1 MKHRPEPDII
11 RLSNISENRFLTGQ
25 TEFGVENE
33 SSPQKTFSSLLFS
46 SLLFSSLLFSSLL
59 FSSAARAAGEGSGRG
74 PYVQADLAYAY
85 EHITHDYPEPA
96 GAKKGK
102 ISTVSDYFRNIR
114 THSIHPRVSVGYD
127 FGGWR
132 IAADYARYRK
142 WNDSKY
148 SVSIKELKEN
158 KGENINVAQYLKT
171 ENQENGSFHA
181 VSSLGLSAV
190 YDFKLNDKFKPYIG
204 ARVAYGHIRHQHRSV
219 EQETTIVTTYLQSG
233 KPSPI
238 IRGPT
243 PKPAHQE
250 SNSIRR
256 VGLGVIA
263 GVGFDITPNLTLDAG
278 YRYHNWGR
286 LENTRFKT
294 HEASLGVRYRF

>member
-1 MKHRPEPDII
+1 MQPAK
-11 RLSNISENRFLTGQ
+11 N
-25 TEFGVENE
+25 
-33 SSPQKTFSSLLFS
+33 
-46 SLLFSSLLFSSLL
+46 LLFSSLLFSSLL
-59 FSSAARAAGEGSGRG
+59 FSSAAQAASEGNGRG

-85 EHITHDYPEPA
+85 EHITRDYPKPTDPS
-96 GAKKGK
+96 KGK

-142 WNDSKY
+142 WNNSKY
-148 SVSIKELKEN
+148 SVNIK
-158 KGENINVAQYLKT
+158 NVRIRESNGIRQDLKT
-171 ENQENGSFHA
+171 ENQENGTFHA

-204 ARVAYGHIRHQHRSV
+204 ARVAYGHVRHSIDSTKKTIKV
-219 EQETTIVTTYLQSG
+219 TTVPSTAPNGAVTTYD
-233 KPSPI
+233 
-238 IRGPT
+238 T
-243 PKPAHQE
+243 DPKTQNDYQ

-263 GVGFDITPNLTLDAG
+263 GVGFGITPKLTLDAG

>member
-1 MKHRPEPDII
+1 
-11 RLSNISENRFLTGQ
+11 
-25 TEFGVENE
+25 
-33 SSPQKTFSSLLFS
+33 
-46 SLLFSSLLFSSLL
+46 
-59 FSSAARAAGEGSGRG
+59 
-74 PYVQADLAYAY
+74 
-85 EHITHDYPEPA
+85 
-96 GAKKGK
+96 
-102 ISTVSDYFRNIR
+102 STVSDYFRNIR

-142 WNDSKY
+142 WNNSKY
-148 SVSIKELKEN
+148 SVSIKELKNNNN
-158 KGENINVAQYLKT
+158 KKKKT

-204 ARVAYGHIRHQHRSV
+204 ARVAYGHVRHSIDSTKK
-219 EQETTIVTTYLQSG
+219 TTEFLTTAG
-233 KPSPI
+233 SP
-238 IRGPT
+238 GVVPGGYKVSTT
-243 PKPAHQE
+243 PGAHHQ

>member
-1 MKHRPEPDII
+1 MQPAK
-11 RLSNISENRFLTGQ
+11 N
-25 TEFGVENE
+25 
-33 SSPQKTFSSLLFS
+33 
-46 SLLFSSLLFSSLL
+46 LLFSSLLFSSLL
-59 FSSAARAAGEGSGRG
+59 FSSAAQAAGEDGGRG
-74 PYVQADLAYAY
+74 PYVQADLAYAA
-85 EHITHDYPEPA
+85 ERITHDYPEPTDP
-96 GAKKGK
+96 KKGK

-142 WNDSKY
+142 WNDNKY
-148 SVSIKELKEN
+148 SVDIKELEN
-158 KGENINVAQYLKT
+158 KNKNKRDLKT

-204 ARVAYGHIRHQHRSV
+204 ARVAYGHVRHSIDS
-219 EQETTIVTTYLQSG
+219 TKKTAKILTSSYGNG
-233 KPSPI
+233 KP
-238 IRGPT
+238 T
-243 PKPAHQE
+243 VYTEENTQNAHRE
-250 SNSIRR
+250 SDSIRR

-263 GVGFDITPNLTLDAG
+263 GVGFDITPKLTLDAG

-294 HEASLGVRYRF
+294 HEASLGMRYRF

>member
-1 MKHRPEPDII
+1 MNPARKKP
-11 RLSNISENRFLTGQ
+11 
-25 TEFGVENE
+25 
-33 SSPQKTFSSLLFS
+33 

-59 FSSAARAAGEGSGRG
+59 FSSAAQAASEDGGRG
-74 PYVQADLAYAY
+74 PYVQADLAYAA
-85 EHITHDYPEPA
+85 ERITHDYPKPTA
-96 GAKKGK
+96 QKKDTIST

-142 WNDSKY
+142 WNNSKY
-148 SVSIKELKEN
+148 SVSIKELKNNNN
-158 KGENINVAQYLKT
+158 KKKT

-204 ARVAYGHIRHQHRSV
+204 ARVAYGHVRHSISTKK
-219 EQETTIVTTYLQSG
+219 TTEFLTVAGNRVTVPGTYKVST
-233 KPSPI
+233 
-238 IRGPT
+238 T
-243 PKPAHQE
+243 PGAHQE
-250 SNSIRR
+250 SDSIRR

>member
-1 MKHRPEPDII
+1 M
-11 RLSNISENRFLTGQ
+11 
-25 TEFGVENE
+25 
-33 SSPQKTFSSLLFS
+33 
-46 SLLFSSLLFSSLL
+46 
-59 FSSAARAAGEGSGRG
+59 
-74 PYVQADLAYAY
+74 QADLAYAY
-85 EHITHDYPEPA
+85 EHITRDYPDAA
-96 GAKKGK
+96 GANQGKK

-114 THSIHPRVSVGYD
+114 TRSVHPRVSVGYD

-142 WNDSKY
+142 WNDNKY
-148 SVSIKELKEN
+148 SVNIENVRIRKEN
-158 KGENINVAQYLKT
+158 GIRIDRKT

-204 ARVAYGHIRHQHRSV
+204 ARVAYGHVRHSIDSTKK
-219 EQETTIVTTYLQSG
+219 TTGFLTTAGARGAESAVR
-233 KPSPI
+233 PSYKS
-238 IRGPT
+238 T
-243 PKPAHQE
+243 QDAHHQ

-263 GVGFDITPNLTLDAG
+263 GVGFDITPKLTLDAG

-294 HEASLGVRYRF
+294 HEASLGMRYRF

>member
-1 MKHRPEPDII
+1 M
-11 RLSNISENRFLTGQ
+11 SESK
-25 TEFGVENE
+25 NE
-33 SSPQKTFSSLLFS
+33 SSPKK
-46 SLLFSSLLFSSLL
+46 LLFSSLL
-59 FSSAARAAGEGSGRG
+59 FSSAAQAASEGNGRG
-74 PYVQADLAYAY
+74 PYVQADLAYAA
-85 EHITHDYPEPA
+85 ERITHDYPEPT
-96 GAKKGK
+96 GANQGKK

-142 WNDSKY
+142 WNNSKY
-148 SVSIKELKEN
+148 SVSIKELKNNN
-158 KGENINVAQYLKT
+158 KKKT

-204 ARVAYGHIRHQHRSV
+204 ARVAYGHVRHSIDSTKKITAGAGGAGSPVR
-219 EQETTIVTTYLQSG
+219 
-233 KPSPI
+233 PSYKS
-238 IRGPT
+238 T
-243 PKPAHQE
+243 QDAHHQ

-263 GVGFDITPNLTLDAG
+263 GVGFDITPKLTLDTG

>member
-1 MKHRPEPDII
+1 MNPARKKP
-11 RLSNISENRFLTGQ
+11 
-25 TEFGVENE
+25 
-33 SSPQKTFSSLLFS
+33 

-59 FSSAARAAGEGSGRG
+59 FSSAAQAASEDGGRG
-74 PYVQADLAYAY
+74 PYVQADLAYAA
-85 EHITHDYPEPA
+85 ERITHDYPEPT
-96 GAKKGK
+96 GAKKGTT

-142 WNDSKY
+142 WNNSKY
-148 SVSIKELKEN
+148 SVSIKELKNNN
-158 KGENINVAQYLKT
+158 KKKKKT

-204 ARVAYGHIRHQHRSV
+204 ARVAYGHVRHSIDSTKK
-219 EQETTIVTTYLQSG
+219 TTEIVTTVGSNKAADTVLVGISTQN
-233 KPSPI
+233 
-238 IRGPT
+238 
-243 PKPAHQE
+243 AHHQ

-263 GVGFDITPNLTLDAG
+263 GIGFDITPNLTLDTG

-294 HEASLGVRYRF
+294 HEASLGMRYRF

>member
-1 MKHRPEPDII
+1 MQPAKN
-11 RLSNISENRFLTGQ
+11 LL
-25 TEFGVENE
+25 
-33 SSPQKTFSSLLFS
+33 FSSLLFS

-59 FSSAARAAGEGSGRG
+59 FPSAAQAASEGNGRG
-74 PYVQADLAYAY
+74 PYVQADLAYAA
-85 EHITHDYPEPA
+85 ERITHDYPEPT
-96 GAKKGK
+96 GAKKGTT

-142 WNDSKY
+142 WNNNKY
-148 SVSIKELKEN
+148 SVNTKEVLRN
-158 KGENINVAQYLKT
+158 KDNGNRTDRKT
-171 ENQENGSFHA
+171 ENQENGTFHA

-204 ARVAYGHIRHQHRSV
+204 ARVAYGHVRHSIDSTKKATEFLTAAGAPGAAPTVYPPHKNTQDDHR
-219 EQETTIVTTYLQSG
+219 
-233 KPSPI
+233 
-238 IRGPT
+238 
-243 PKPAHQE
+243 E

-263 GVGFDITPNLTLDAG
+263 GVGFDITPKLTLDAG

-294 HEASLGVRYRF
+294 HEASLGMRYRF

>member
-1 MKHRPEPDII
+1 MQPAKN
-11 RLSNISENRFLTGQ
+11 LLF
-25 TEFGVENE
+25 
-33 SSPQKTFSSLLFS
+33 SSLLFSSLLFS

-59 FSSAARAAGEGSGRG
+59 FSSAAQAASEGNGRG

-85 EHITHDYPEPA
+85 EHITRDYPKPT
-96 GAKKGK
+96 GAKKGTT

-132 IAADYARYRK
+132 VAADYARYRK
-142 WNDSKY
+142 WNNNKY
-148 SVSIKELKEN
+148 SV
-158 KGENINVAQYLKT
+158 NIEKVQEVGKNRRDRKT

-190 YDFKLNDKFKPYIG
+190 YDFRPNDKFKPYIG
-204 ARVAYGHIRHQHRSV
+204 VRVAYGHVRHGIDSTKKITGTLTAYPNDADAAATVYPDGHPQKN
-219 EQETTIVTTYLQSG
+219 TYQ
-233 KPSPI
+233 K
-238 IRGPT
+238 
-243 PKPAHQE
+243 
-250 SNSIRR
+250 SNSSRR
-256 VGLGVIA
+256 LGFGAMA
-263 GVGFDITPNLTLDAG
+263 GVGIDVAPGLTLDAG

>member
-1 MKHRPEPDII
+1 M
-11 RLSNISENRFLTGQ
+11 
-25 TEFGVENE
+25 
-33 SSPQKTFSSLLFS
+33 
-46 SLLFSSLLFSSLL
+46 
-59 FSSAARAAGEGSGRG
+59 
-74 PYVQADLAYAY
+74 QADLAYAY
-85 EHITHDYPEPA
+85 EHITHDYPKPTA
-96 GAKKGK
+96 PNKNK

-142 WNDSKY
+142 WNNNKY
-148 SVSIKELKEN
+148 SVNTKEVLRN
-158 KGENINVAQYLKT
+158 DNSTSSSNHLNIQTRKT
-171 ENQENGSFHA
+171 EHQENGTFHA

-204 ARVAYGHIRHQHRSV
+204 ARVAYGHVKHQVHSV
-219 EQETTIVTTYLQSG
+219 ESKTKTVTS
-233 KPSPI
+233 KPKGGPVKEGPI
-238 IRGPT
+238 
-243 PKPAHQE
+243 PKSAYHE
-250 SNSIRR
+250 SRSISS
-256 VGLGVIA
+256 LGFGAMA
-263 GVGFDITPNLTLDAG
+263 GVGIDVAPGLTLDAG

>member
-1 MKHRPEPDII
+1 MQPAK
-11 RLSNISENRFLTGQ
+11 N
-25 TEFGVENE
+25 
-33 SSPQKTFSSLLFS
+33 LLFS

-59 FSSAARAAGEGSGRG
+59 FSSAARAASEDGGRG
-74 PYVQADLAYAY
+74 PYVQADLAYAA
-85 EHITHDYPEPA
+85 ERITHDYPEPA
-96 GAKKGK
+96 GANKGK

-142 WNDSKY
+142 WNNSKY
-148 SVSIKELKEN
+148 SVSIKELKNNN
-158 KGENINVAQYLKT
+158 KKKT

-204 ARVAYGHIRHQHRSV
+204 ARVAYGHVRHSIDSTKKITAGAGGAGSPVR
-219 EQETTIVTTYLQSG
+219 
-233 KPSPI
+233 PSYKS
-238 IRGPT
+238 T
-243 PKPAHQE
+243 QDAHHQ

-263 GVGFDITPNLTLDAG
+263 GVGFDITPKLTLDTG

>member
-1 MKHRPEPDII
+1 
-11 RLSNISENRFLTGQ
+11 
-25 TEFGVENE
+25 
-33 SSPQKTFSSLLFS
+33 
-46 SLLFSSLLFSSLL
+46 
-59 FSSAARAAGEGSGRG
+59 
-74 PYVQADLAYAY
+74 
-85 EHITHDYPEPA
+85 DYPEPT
-96 GAKKGK
+96 GAKKGTT

-142 WNDSKY
+142 WNNSKY
-148 SVSIKELKEN
+148 SVSIKELKNNN
-158 KGENINVAQYLKT
+158 KKKKKT

-190 YDFKLNDKFKPYIG
+190 YDFRPNDKFKPYIG
-204 ARVAYGHIRHQHRSV
+204 VRVAYGHVRHQVRSV
-219 EQETTIVTTYLQSG
+219 QQETVAVTTYPNNGGAKTSVSSRMSL
-233 KPSPI
+233 
-238 IRGPT
+238 
-243 PKPAHQE
+243 KPAYHE
-250 SNSIRR
+250 NRSRR
-256 VGLGVIA
+256 LGFGAVA
-263 GVGFDITPNLTLDAG
+263 GVGIDITPKLTLDAG

>member
-1 MKHRPEPDII
+1 M
-11 RLSNISENRFLTGQ
+11 
-25 TEFGVENE
+25 
-33 SSPQKTFSSLLFS
+33 
-46 SLLFSSLLFSSLL
+46 
-59 FSSAARAAGEGSGRG
+59 
-74 PYVQADLAYAY
+74 QADLAYAA
-85 EHITHDYPEPA
+85 ERITHDYPKPT
-96 GAKKGK
+96 GTGKNK

-142 WNDSKY
+142 WNNNKY
-148 SVSIKELKEN
+148 SVSIKELKNNNN
-158 KGENINVAQYLKT
+158 KKKKT

-204 ARVAYGHIRHQHRSV
+204 ARVAYGHVRHSISTKK
-219 EQETTIVTTYLQSG
+219 TTEFLTVARNRVTVPGTYKVST
-233 KPSPI
+233 
-238 IRGPT
+238 T
-243 PKPAHQE
+243 PGAHQE

>member
-1 MKHRPEPDII
+1 MQPAKN
-11 RLSNISENRFLTGQ
+11 LL
-25 TEFGVENE
+25 
-33 SSPQKTFSSLLFS
+33 FSSLLFS

-59 FSSAARAAGEGSGRG
+59 FSSAAQAASEDGGRG

-85 EHITHDYPEPA
+85 EHITHDYPKPTA
-96 GAKKGK
+96 PNKNK

-142 WNDSKY
+142 WNNNKY
-148 SVSIKELKEN
+148 SVNIKELLRKDN
-158 KGENINVAQYLKT
+158 STSSSNHLNIKTQKT
-171 ENQENGSFHA
+171 EHQENGTFHA
-181 VSSLGLSAV
+181 ASSLGLSTI
-190 YDFKLNDKFKPYIG
+190 YDFDTGSRFKPYIG
-204 ARVAYGHIRHQHRSV
+204 MRVAYGHVRHQVRSV
-219 EQETTIVTTYLQSG
+219 QQETDIVTTYPQNA
-233 KPSPI
+233 KPSVTTGGPI
-238 IRGPT
+238 PQ
-243 PKPAHQE
+243 PAYHE
-250 SNSIRR
+250 SRSISS
-256 VGLGVIA
+256 LGFGAVA
-263 GVGFDITPNLTLDAG
+263 GVGIDITPNLTLDAG

>member
-1 MKHRPEPDII
+1 MQPAK
-11 RLSNISENRFLTGQ
+11 N
-25 TEFGVENE
+25 
-33 SSPQKTFSSLLFS
+33 LLFS
-46 SLLFSSLLFSSLL
+46 SLLFSSLLFP
-59 FSSAARAAGEGSGRG
+59 SAAQAASEDGGRG
-74 PYVQADLAYAY
+74 PYVQADLAYAA
-85 EHITHDYPEPA
+85 ERITHDYPEPT
-96 GAKKGK
+96 GAKKGTT

-142 WNDSKY
+142 WNNSKY
-148 SVSIKELKEN
+148 SVSIKELKNNN
-158 KGENINVAQYLKT
+158 KKKKKKKT

-204 ARVAYGHIRHQHRSV
+204 ARVAYGHVRHSISTKK
-219 EQETTIVTTYLQSG
+219 TTEFLTTAG
-233 KPSPI
+233 SP
-238 IRGPT
+238 GVVPGGYKVSTT
-243 PKPAHQE
+243 PGAHQE